1 MNVHV
6 KAYSIANCQEL
17 SSVHFR
23 WSKWYHSYC
32 HFLDY
37 NLLWPALYTVHEV
50 LIKCRPFFMEFF
62 QVPMTVCT
70 LYTVYNS
77 CPGRLC
83 EEIGQN
89 VRKDDSCKSTLAIY
103 MNYLSTQE
111 ERKIFH
117 IATILCLFFGL
128 SPFSYTYVCIGSVV
142 SWNQPAF
149 LDYVIIAC
157 SLQTSHSSGLHV
169 P

>member
-1 MNVHV
+1 MYCEAKYCRQIIHV
-6 KAYSIANCQEL
+6 DCQRLSQL
-17 SSVHFR
+17 SS
-23 WSKWYHSYC
+23 
-32 HFLDY
+32 FLKVI
-37 NLLWPALYTVHEV
+37 LFHALYLPYAQCTVIGSWSTQTV
-50 LIKCRPFFMEFF
+50 KCRPFNIAFF

-70 LYTVYNS
+70 LYTVYNFNS

-142 SWNQPAF
+142 S
-149 LDYVIIAC
+149 
-157 SLQTSHSSGLHV
+157 
-169 P
+169 